1 MISLTECVLLRTAAF
16 LLTIAPCVRSTT
28 AAEPLAHAHA
38 HNDYWH
44 QRPLLD
50 ALDQG
55 FTSVEADVY
64 LADGMLLVGHDRQE
78 LKPERD
84 LESLYLKPLAER
96 ARRFGGTI
104 YPNCDQ
110 FYLFV
115 DIKTDAQPTSAALAA
130 LLNHYRE
137 FVAHTDHGQ
146 PHQGAI
152 RVIVTG
158 NRPPLANK
166 RGEVSYFGLDGRL
179 SDLGSPTPAAQ
190 MPVISDNWQN
200 HFRWRGDGPMPQG
213 EREKLQRM
221 VNDAHSSKRIL
232 RFWATPEKE
241 ALWQELYAAKVDLI
255 GTDELE
261 RLATF
266 LRKQDERRP

>member
-1 MISLTECVLLRTAAF
+1 MVTLSEWVKLRAAVFLFIGVLCARPVMA
-16 LLTIAPCVRSTT
+16 V
-28 AAEPLAHAHA
+28 EPLAHAHA

-64 LADGMLLVGHDRQE
+64 LADGKLLVGHDRQE

-84 LESLYLKPLAER
+84 LEALYLKPLAER
-96 ARRFGGTI
+96 ARRSAGKI
-104 YPNCDQ
+104 YPNCDE

-115 DIKTDAQPTSAALAA
+115 DIKSDAQPTSAALVT
-130 LLNHYRE
+130 LLSQYRDVLAQVE
-137 FVAHTDHGQ
+137 HGQ
-146 PHQGAI
+146 PRQGAI

-158 NRPPLANK
+158 NRLPLDANQ
-166 RGEVSYFGLDGRL
+166 GDVSYFGWDGRL
-179 SDLGSPTPAAQ
+179 SDLGGRAPAAQ

-200 HFRWRGDGPMPQG
+200 HFRWRGDGPMPQA
-213 EREKLQRM
+213 EREKLQQF
-221 VNDAHSSKRIL
+221 VKDAHTSKRIL

-261 RLATF
+261 RLAKF
-266 LRKQDERRP
+266 LRTQDEHRP